1 MRSFLLLLK
10 YAKRKFEIDLI
21 LWEKNVVLA
30 FFHVVAINQIFPPF
44 ATAKIQLFCFT
55 ASKMPIYFFI
65 PAFCPTETTFHFA
78 KTAFYN
84 PLITR
89 KPNSKGNT
97 FCCSA
102 QTLFNYTKY
111 NNSFFCFGDY
121 FMVEPFFNALSGE
134 TKLKLPSRFS
144 AIKIIPLLSMPFRVL
159 GARLT
164 STDTCLPTISSGL

>member
-55 ASKMPIYFFI
+55 ASKMPIYFFN

-78 KTAFYN
+78 KTAFCN
-84 PLITR
+84 SLITR
-89 KPNSKGNT
+89 KPSSKGNT

-102 QTLFNYTKY
+102 QTLFNYT
-111 NNSFFCFGDY
+111 NTIIRFVVSETILWQNHSSMPCPERQNSNFRQGF
-121 FMVEPFFNALSGE
+121 
-134 TKLKLPSRFS
+134 LPSKSFPCS
-144 AIKIIPLLSMPFRVL
+144 LCP
-159 GARLT
+159 
-164 STDTCLPTISSGL
+164 SGSWVQD

>member
-55 ASKMPIYFFI
+55 ASKMPIYFFN

-78 KTAFYN
+78 KTAFCN

-89 KPNSKGNT
+89 KAEQQRQRLLLLGTNII
-97 FCCSA
+97 
-102 QTLFNYTKY
+102 QLYKY
-111 NNSFFCFGDY
+111 NNSFF
-121 FMVEPFFNALSGE
+121 VSE
-134 TKLKLPSRFS
+134 TILWQNHSSMPCPERQNSNFRQGFLPSKSFPCS
-144 AIKIIPLLSMPFRVL
+144 LCP
-159 GARLT
+159 
-164 STDTCLPTISSGL
+164 SGSWVQD